1 MASGPNHCM
10 LGSAHSAHNSPSDL
24 SPRSSLDTLPFPD
37 YHVLPEMHHVKYD
50 TTPPSPFE
58 EGSSNQRVNT
68 PMEFELSLADAPA
81 QWEYTPSPRKSLS
94 VAGEQDHYQHGQDA
108 PEPLDKHIQFVDDF
122 RNLKQLRINVQ
133 RLRIRA
139 EDQRNQMKFTRT
151 EVHKRSAKLLRSV
164 ELQQDIHEQVR
175 SLQESVRELD
185 EQEIV
190 YDSLESQLIPAEW
203 ALKEAER
210 ELYED
215 LAGEPALD
223 QDVSQVDAWS
233 LPESL
238 SRVPDAIDA
247 MNTSYPPHE
256 LMAEER
262 LAALDS
268 SDSQLRTRLE
278 KLDDDYAAIAQNAR
292 MRAAAGVP
300 LDDFS
305 QNFIAAYPA
314 RRGDLM
320 KGLAAISKQK
330 RVLQS
335 GSVVTSRPVSPTGAH
350 LRFDQFSGS
359 DTDLR
364 LQTWEHND
372 DITLRLQDREYEA
385 RKADLAPLLAHATST
400 NMNDADR
407 RISTIGLDED
417 EHITLAQENNEPVD
431 DLASYVSKWLCR
443 CITASWWTV
452 IRFAFQNYLDNRLSY
467 TAMVKYVM
475 DMWSRDEGLPVS
487 RIGFVADLKS
497 VRTSKLPS
505 STVNEVSPFY
515 SLESQSRQQKRRHSS
530 GCSGELRAKTH
541 ITFGRRRPNT
551 E

>member
-1 MASGPNHCM
+1 
-10 LGSAHSAHNSPSDL
+10 
-24 SPRSSLDTLPFPD
+24 
-37 YHVLPEMHHVKYD
+37 MHHVKYD
-50 TTPPSPFE
+50 TAPPSPFE

-68 PMEFELSLADAPA
+68 PMELELSLADSPA
-81 QWEYTPSPRKSLS
+81 RWEYTTSPRKSLS
-94 VAGEQDHYQHGQDA
+94 VASEQDHYQHGWDA
-108 PEPLDKHIQFVDDF
+108 PDPLDKPIQFVREF
-122 RNLKQLRINVQ
+122 RNLNQLRDNVE

-139 EDQRNQMKFTRT
+139 RDKRNQMKFTRSD
-151 EVHKRSAKLLRSV
+151 VHNTSAKLLRAV
-164 ELQQDIHEQVR
+164 QLQQDIHEQVR
-175 SLQESVRELD
+175 SLQESVREMG

-190 YDSLESQLIPAEW
+190 YDSLESQLIPAEY

-215 LAGEPALD
+215 VAGEPALE
-223 QDVSQVDAWS
+223 QNESQVDAWS
-233 LPESL
+233 LPNTP

-247 MNTSYPPHE
+247 INASYPSYE

-268 SDSQLRTRLE
+268 SNSQLRTRLE
-278 KLDDDYAAIAQNAR
+278 KLDNDYAAIAQNAR

-314 RRGDLM
+314 PRGDLL
-320 KGLAAISKQK
+320 KELAAISKQK
-330 RVLQS
+330 HVLQS
-335 GSVVTSRPVSPTGAH
+335 DSVVTSRPVSPTGAL
-350 LRFDQFSGS
+350 LRFDQFSSS

-372 DITLRLQDREYEA
+372 DNTLQLLDTEYKA
-385 RKADLAPLLAHATST
+385 RKADLAPLLAHATLANMKDVDGRMST
-400 NMNDADR
+400 A
-407 RISTIGLDED
+407 GLEED
-417 EHITLAQENNEPVD
+417 DYNTLVQENKETVD
-431 DLASYVSKWLCR
+431 DLPSFVSKWLFR
-443 CITASWWTV
+443 CFTASWWTV
-452 IRFAFQNYLDNRLSY
+452 IRFAFQNYLDNSLSY
-467 TAMVKYVM
+467 TAMVKYFM

-487 RIGFVADLKS
+487 RIGVVADLKS

-505 STVNEVSPFY
+505 STVYEVSPFY
-515 SLESQSRQQKRRHSS
+515 NPESQGRQQKRRHSS

-541 ITFGRRRPNT
+541 VTIGRGPNT

>member
-1 MASGPNHCM
+1 
-10 LGSAHSAHNSPSDL
+10 
-24 SPRSSLDTLPFPD
+24 
-37 YHVLPEMHHVKYD
+37 MHHVKYD
-50 TTPPSPFE
+50 TTPPSLFE

-68 PMEFELSLADAPA
+68 PMELELRLADAPA
-81 QWEYTPSPRKSLS
+81 QWEYTTSPRKSLS
-94 VAGEQDHYQHGQDA
+94 VASEWDDYQHGRDA
-108 PEPLDKHIQFVDDF
+108 PEPLDKPIQFIRDF
-122 RNLKQLRINVQ
+122 HDLKQLRNNVQ

-139 EDQRNQMKFTRT
+139 KDKRNQMKFTRA
-151 EVHKRSAKLLRSV
+151 EVHKTSAKLLRSV

-175 SLQESVRELD
+175 SLQESVRELG

-215 LAGEPALD
+215 VAGELALD
-223 QDVSQVDAWS
+223 QDESQVDAWS

-247 MNTSYPPHE
+247 MNTSSPPHE
-256 LMAEER
+256 LTAEER
-262 LAALDS
+262 LAVLDS
-268 SDSQLRTRLE
+268 SNSQLRTRLE
-278 KLDDDYAAIAQNAR
+278 KLDNDYAAIAQNAR

-305 QNFIAAYPA
+305 QEFIAAYPA

-320 KGLAAISKQK
+320 KGLAAISKQ
-330 RVLQS
+330 RHVLQS
-335 GSVVTSRPVSPTGAH
+335 DFVITSRPVSPTGTL

-364 LQTWEHND
+364 LQTWEHD
-372 DITLRLQDREYEA
+372 DDNTLQLQDTEYKA
-385 RKADLAPLLAHATST
+385 RKADLAPLLAHATLT
-400 NMNDADR
+400 NMKDVDR
-407 RISTIGLDED
+407 RMSTAGLEED
-417 EHITLAQENNEPVD
+417 DYNTLAQENKEAVD
-431 DLASYVSKWLCR
+431 DLPSFVSKWLCR

-467 TAMVKYVM
+467 TAMVKYVR

-487 RIGFVADLKS
+487 RIGFVADLES

-505 STVNEVSPFY
+505 STVYEVSPFY
-515 SLESQSRQQKRRHSS
+515 NPEWQSRQQKRRHSS

-541 ITFGRRRPNT
+541 VTIGRRPNT